1 MIEKIPLQ
9 TIQEAIAEESAYSSP
24 LEEAVKA
31 YLKNQPFSIQEV
43 IEDCRWSETMMSIEK
58 AIDNW
63 KELLAVNLLNY
74 LSGNPVKEITA
85 KICSFERQVWD
96 QDSQYFRV
104 LVALNHWLAKMAVPE
119 TGIHLLDN
127 GAALIDLHEYS
138 PLLAIPY
145 IPYHL
150 EFGIFLSL
158 SLFLTKQEEG
168 KGNLVRLAK
177 WQLNTLDSNY
187 RPLHALFVREREG
200 DYLHNL
206 RLYYLFFRGVALL
219 TGEKEFE
226 CASQALYAI
235 FKKEAPL
242 FSVHPLWA
250 LIEKVFT
257 APSLYQPLVE
267 NSHFDSAKAPGLS
280 RSKMGSYYNI
290 SPFPIAQPREL
301 SRSPNGDFELE
312 AGIGKD
318 VFFPSFPLPEYI
330 YDPSTS
336 LVGYRSAGQHAI
348 CTLHGA
354 NTGLGCYRWEDIEI
368 FNYGP
373 QYLPL
378 ENCAGFGIEGNYL
391 SDHGLRKPA
400 IELKRNGFMLKGCAR
415 LVDEPSLSPFQIG
428 KFRGIWLEV
437 VQEFKQ
443 PCLNLNASFLGLD
456 GWEGTAFSFFVKAE
470 KCQVGS
476 ISTLL
481 PGTLERFEGKA
492 HPLQLK
498 GENGW
503 VHLNISAFNGTLQII
518 PLEGKQ
524 NFWGANFLISYI
536 MNPDQRH
543 YQWEIIPNE
552 K

>member
-1 MIEKIPLQ
+1 MIEKIPQQ
-9 TIQEAIAEESAYSSP
+9 TIQETHADESPNSTL
-24 LEEAVKA
+24 LEIAVKA
-31 YLKNQPFSIQEV
+31 FLENQPFSINAV

-63 KELLAVNLLNY
+63 KELLAVNLLSFLCSNQ
-74 LSGNPVKEITA
+74 SKEMTA

-96 QDSQYFRV
+96 HDSQYFRV
-104 LVALNHWLAKMAVPE
+104 LVALNHWLAKMSVPE
-119 TGIHLLDN
+119 MGIHLLDN
-127 GAALIDLHEYS
+127 GAALIDLHEYC

-150 EFGIFLSL
+150 EFGIFLAL
-158 SLFLTKQEEG
+158 SILLTKQEEG
-168 KGNLVRLAK
+168 KGDLVRLAK

-187 RPLHALFVREREG
+187 RPLHALFVRESDG

-206 RLYYLFFRGVALL
+206 RLYFLFFRGVAQL

-226 CASQALYAI
+226 CASQALNLLLI
-235 FKKEAPL
+235 KEASFIPA
-242 FSVHPLWA
+242 HPLWT
-250 LIEKVFT
+250 LIEKVFS
-257 APSLYQPLVE
+257 APLIDK
-267 NSHFDSAKAPGLS
+267 NAC
-280 RSKMGSYYNI
+280 
-290 SPFPIAQPREL
+290 
-301 SRSPNGDFELE
+301 
-312 AGIGKD
+312 
-318 VFFPSFPLPEYI
+318 FPSFPLPEYV

-336 LVGYRSAGQHAI
+336 LVGYRSEQQHAI

-354 NTGLGCYRWEDIEI
+354 NTGLGSFRWEDIEI

-378 ENCAGFGIEGNYL
+378 ENCQGFGIEGNYL

-400 IELKRNGFMLKGCAR
+400 IELKRNGFILRGCAR

-443 PCLNLNASFLGLD
+443 PCLNLSASFLGLD
-456 GWEGTAFSFFVKAE
+456 GWEDTAFSFFVKAE
-470 KCQVGS
+470 KCHVGS
-476 ISTLL
+476 VITLL
-481 PGTLERFEGKA
+481 PGTLERFEGHA
-492 HPLQLK
+492 FSLRLA
-498 GENGW
+498 GEKSS
-503 VHLNISAFNGTLQII
+503 VHLNISNFNGTLQII

-543 YQWEIIPNE
+543 YQWEIIPGSNN
-552 K
+552 